1 MNSPGDSDLELLE
14 SWRGGDRRSGERLL
28 SRHFE
33 GVRHYFRV
41 KFLEVHEDLLQETFS
56 RVVQNRDEF
65 RGESSFKTYLFRI
78 ARYVGHEY
86 VRKRYRHGGDFSPA
100 DSSLAD
106 LTGRRQSSLLAE
118 REEHRLLLDS
128 IQHLKLDQLE
138 VIHLYY
144 WEELSAKE
152 VGESLEVPESTMRS
166 RLRLAK
172 ANLAKLH
179 QELGN
184 KEHSRDLTEEDI
196 EQWLGA
202 LRGELRSAPSIPAP
216 ENSAR

>member
-1 MNSPGDSDLELLE
+1 MTSSGDSDLELLE
-14 SWRGGDRRSGERLL
+14 SWRGGNRRAGERLL
-28 SRHFE
+28 SKYFEGIRHF
-33 GVRHYFRV
+33 FRV
-41 KFLEVHEDLLQETFS
+41 KYLEAHEDLLQETFS

-128 IQHLKLDQLE
+128 IQHLKLEQLD

-144 WEELSAKE
+144 WEEMSAKQ
-152 VGESLEVPESTMRS
+152 VGEALEVPESTVRS
-166 RLRLAK
+166 RLRMAK
-172 ANLAKLH
+172 SNLAKLH
-179 QELGN
+179 RDLGD
-184 KEHSRDLTEEDI
+184 KEHSRDLSEEDI
-196 EQWLGA
+196 EQWLEA
-202 LRGELRSAPSIPAP
+202 LRDELRRAPSKQGD
-216 ENSAR
+216 EH